1 MSQKHTNLPFHCVP
15 TISTTSSLVNP
26 KGNFYVSLTMMW
38 LEQLF
43 GKNTPIIKQMPS
55 CMQKN
60 NLESF
65 VNHNRVSK
73 KCTPASS
80 QRSGWGLVGIPLVL
94 IHALEKTCKHQEM
107 CWINKNW
114 ENQSMPGNAIFL
126 IDTSICWTIVCV
138 TSVVDIASI
147 RIKFQPSSKW
157 TTMVMFLPSWYF
169 LEAH

>member
-1 MSQKHTNLPFHCVP
+1 MLQKQTALPFNCVP

-60 NLESF
+60 NLDSF
-65 VNHNRVSK
+65 VNHNTVSK
-73 KCTPASS
+73 QCTPASS
-80 QRSGWGLVGIPLVL
+80 HRSGWSLVGIPLVL
-94 IHALEKTCKHQEM
+94 IHALDKTCKHQEM

-114 ENQSMPGNAIFL
+114 ENQSMPGNEILLRDA
-126 IDTSICWTIVCV
+126 SIWWTIFCV
-138 TSVVDIASI
+138 TSAVYIASL
-147 RIKFQPSSKW
+147 RSKW
-157 TTMVMFLPSWYF
+157 RPS
-169 LEAH
+169 